1 MYGKTQL
8 SDLVF
13 GACAVIHSLVPDMK
27 VMERVAAVRMQATI
41 ISQERGKY
49 N

>member
-1 MYGKTQL
+1 MYVKTQL

-13 GACAVIHSLVPDMK
+13 SACAVIHSLVPDME
-27 VMERVAAVRMQATI
+27 VMERVAAIRTQATI
-41 ISQERGKY
+41 ISQERGKC